1 MLKATDE
8 GLLTYE
14 EGEARPIKRRLLLN
28 FAAICIMWIFSF
40 TAYSG
45 LQNLESS
52 LNPGVG
58 VYSLAALTGGGLVSC
73 LLAPVIISYIG
84 SKGALV
90 ISWIALCIYVGANY
104 YPAGY
109 VLIPGA
115 GIEGLATG
123 LMWTAQGALV
133 TSIAME
139 YARITE
145 GSFDHILSKFFG
157 IFCAAFQSTQI
168 WGNLI
173 SSLVLVNGNSSL
185 NVTTP
190 DYCGRNFCPITI
202 KPETKNTTKAGVH
215 PESKIEIILLSVY
228 MGFAAVGL
236 IITVIMLR
244 PMKQESNGPTESF
257 RSKLVSTVRLLVTN
271 SNMAMLVPFYLWT
284 GLEQT
289 IVYAEF
295 TMAYVTCEIGIE
307 WIGYTMICFGVTNT
321 IGSPISGFL
330 SKHVGRPTLFI
341 IAMALN
347 IGALIAMELWHLAR
361 KQLIIFFVI
370 PGIWGLADSIW
381 QTQSAALVGLAFS
394 DKQEPAFSNLRM
406 FQALGFTIGYLY
418 SNHLCEYLK
427 LYIAGGE
434 LVLSMILVFIVEIR
448 LRRNSPKTTNLV
460 I

>member
-1 MLKATDE
+1 MLKMTDE
-8 GLLTYE
+8 GLISYDE
-14 EGEARPIKRRLLLN
+14 EEARPIKRRLLLN
-28 FAAICIMWIFSF
+28 FAAICIMWVFSF

-58 VYSLAALTGGGLVSC
+58 VYSLAALTGGGLISC

-84 SKGALV
+84 SKGALI

-145 GSFDHILSKFFG
+145 GTFDHILSKFFG

-185 NVTTP
+185 NVSTP
-190 DYCGRNFCPITI
+190 PDFCGRNFCPITI

-228 MGFAAVGL
+228 MGFAVVGL
-236 IITVIMLR
+236 IVTIVMLR
-244 PMKQESNGPTESF
+244 PMKQEVSGPTESF
-257 RSKLVSTVRLLVTN
+257 KSKLVSTLRLLVTN

-295 TMAYVTCEIGIE
+295 TMV
-307 WIGYTMICFGVTNT
+307 
-321 IGSPISGFL
+321 
-330 SKHVGRPTLFI
+330 
-341 IAMALN
+341 
-347 IGALIAMELWHLAR
+347 
-361 KQLIIFFVI
+361 
-370 PGIWGLADSIW
+370 
-381 QTQSAALVGLAFS
+381 S
-394 DKQEPAFSNLRM
+394 DK
-406 FQALGFTIGYLY
+406 
-418 SNHLCEYLK
+418 
-427 LYIAGGE
+427 IAD
-434 LVLSMILVFIVEIR
+434 
-448 LRRNSPKTTNLV
+448 N
-460 I
+460 

>member
-58 VYSLAALTGGGLVSC
+58 VYSLAALTGGGLISC

-90 ISWIALCIYVGANY
+90 VSWIALCIYVGANY

-139 YARITE
+139 YAKITE

-173 SSLVLVNGNSSL
+173 SSLVLVNENSSL

-202 KPETKNTTKAGVH
+202 KPETKNTTKAGIH

-228 MGFAAVGL
+228 MGFSAVGL
-236 IITVIMLR
+236 VVTIIMLR

-341 IAMALN
+341 IATALN

-434 LVLSMILVFIVEIR
+434 LVLSMILVFIVEFR
-448 LRRNSPKTTNLV
+448 LRRNSPKTVNLV

>member
-1 MLKATDE
+1 MLKMTDE
-8 GLLTYE
+8 GLVTYE
-14 EGEARPIKRRLLLN
+14 EGEAKPIKKRLLLN
-28 FAAICIMWIFSF
+28 FASICIMWVFSF

-84 SKGALV
+84 CKGALI
-90 ISWIALCIYVGANY
+90 ISWITLCVYVGANY

-139 YARITE
+139 YAKITQ
-145 GSFDHILSKFFG
+145 GAFDDILSKFFG

-173 SSLVLVNGNSSL
+173 SSLILVNENSSL
-185 NVTTP
+185 NLTTP
-190 DYCGRNFCPITI
+190 PEYCGKNFCPLSI
-202 KPETKNTTKAGVH
+202 KPETKNVTKAGVH

-228 MGFAAVGL
+228 MGFSAVGL
-236 IITVIMLR
+236 LVTCIMLR
-244 PMKQESNGPTESF
+244 PMKQEHNGPTESF
-257 RSKLVSTVRLLVTN
+257 RSKLLSTVRLLVTN

-289 IVYAEF
+289 IVFAEF
-295 TMAYVTCEIGIE
+295 TMVSIYGQ
-307 WIGYTMICFGVTNT
+307 FQ
-321 IGSPISGFL
+321 IS
-330 SKHVGRPTLFI
+330 
-341 IAMALN
+341 
-347 IGALIAMELWHLAR
+347 
-361 KQLIIFFVI
+361 
-370 PGIWGLADSIW
+370 
-381 QTQSAALVGLAFS
+381 FS
-394 DKQEPAFSNLRM
+394 VSLDTDFKKW
-406 FQALGFTIGYLY
+406 T
-418 SNHLCEYLK
+418 
-427 LYIAGGE
+427 
-434 LVLSMILVFIVEIR
+434 
-448 LRRNSPKTTNLV
+448 
-460 I
+460 

>member
-1 MLKATDE
+1 MLKMTE
-8 GLLTYE
+8 KGLITYE
-14 EGEARPIKRRLLLN
+14 EGEAKPIKKRLLMN

-90 ISWIALCIYVGANY
+90 ISWIALCVYVGANY

-115 GIEGLATG
+115 AVEGLATG

-139 YARITE
+139 YARVTQ
-145 GSFDHILSKFFG
+145 GAFDDILSKFFG

-168 WGNLI
+168 WGNLV
-173 SSLVLVNGNSSL
+173 SSLVLVNDRTSL
-185 NVTTP
+185 NLTSP
-190 DYCGRNFCPITI
+190 PEYCGRNFCPLTI
-202 KPETKNTTKAGVH
+202 KPETKNVTKAGMH

-236 IITVIMLR
+236 IITVLMLR
-244 PMKQESNGPTESF
+244 PMKQETNGPTESF
-257 RSKLVSTVRLLVTN
+257 RSKLLSTVRLLVTD

-289 IVYAEF
+289 IVFAEF
-295 TMAYVTCEIGIE
+295 TMVRTRPSLEVKI
-307 WIGYTMICFGVTNT
+307 T
-321 IGSPISGFL
+321 FL
-330 SKHVGRPTLFI
+330 HP
-341 IAMALN
+341 
-347 IGALIAMELWHLAR
+347 
-361 KQLIIFFVI
+361 
-370 PGIWGLADSIW
+370 
-381 QTQSAALVGLAFS
+381 
-394 DKQEPAFSNLRM
+394 
-406 FQALGFTIGYLY
+406 
-418 SNHLCEYLK
+418 
-427 LYIAGGE
+427 
-434 LVLSMILVFIVEIR
+434 
-448 LRRNSPKTTNLV
+448 
-460 I
+460 